1 MAEKKWDREK
11 LLKSVAPIIQ
21 VQEAKNYDELRA
33 GLDACVNDMMERERR
48 GEAYAEGDLA
58 VILGAVLGKMET
70 LGKEHVATAP
80 SPMEIGGSLE
90 DVVAVLLAIQNMPEA
105 FGAARIELEVKV
117 VLVQ

>member
-58 VILGAVLGKMET
+58 VILGAGRGQMET
-70 LGKEHVATAP
+70 LEKKRTGTTP
-80 SPMEIGGSLE
+80 SPMEIGGRLE
-90 DVVAVLLAIQNMPEA
+90 DGGAGLRANQNIAEA
-105 FGAARIELEVKV
+105 F
-117 VLVQ
+117 